1 MFDHEKT
8 SKTFELANF
17 AHKEQIR
24 KDINAPYIS
33 HPMAVGS
40 KVLEWGGNEDQFM
53 AALLHDVIEKCGI
66 IWMKQIKE
74 SCGEKVLEMV
84 LECSDLLV
92 EHPSVRTP
100 SRTRKLA
107 YIEKLK
113 TISEEALLISMADV
127 WHNLQS
133 LRETHLDV
141 GEGVWSFNL
150 DRHER
155 MEVMLWYFDLA
166 ISVYEERRVSQAEE
180 LRRLYKLII

>member
-8 SKTFELANF
+8 SKAFELANF
-17 AHKEQIR
+17 AHKRHIR
-24 KDINAPYIS
+24 KDIKAPYIS
-33 HPMAVGS
+33 HPMAVAS

-74 SCGEKVLEMV
+74 SCGENVLEMV

-92 EHPSVRTP
+92 EQPSVRTP

-113 TISEEALLISMADV
+113 TISEEALLISMADI
-127 WHNLQS
+127 WHNLLS
-133 LRETHLDV
+133 LLENQLDV
-141 GEGVWSFNL
+141 GEGVWSSNL
-150 DRHER
+150 DRNER
-155 MEVMLWYFDLA
+155 KEMMLWYFDLA
-166 ISVYEERRVSQAEE
+166 IRVYEDRRVPQAEK
-180 LRRLYKLII
+180 LRRLYNLI

>member
-33 HPMAVGS
+33 HPMAVAS
-40 KVLEWGGNEDQFM
+40 KVLEWGGDEDQFM

-74 SCGEKVLEMV
+74 NCGEKVLEMV
-84 LECSDLLV
+84 LECSDLLA
-92 EHPSVRTP
+92 EPPSVRTP
-100 SRTRKLA
+100 IRARKLG

-113 TISEEALLISMADV
+113 TISEEALLISMADT

-133 LRETHLDV
+133 LLENQLDV
-141 GEGVWSFNL
+141 GEGVSSFNL
-150 DRHER
+150 DQHER

-166 ISVYEERRVSQAEE
+166 INVYENRKAPQADE